1 MESLVGTAWLAEE
14 LGAPDLRVVDGSWYL
29 PTESRDAGAEHRAR
43 HIPGA
48 VYFDIDA
55 IADRS
60 SPLPHMLPGPDQF
73 AKQVGSLGIGNGDRI
88 VAYDG
93 GTVYSAARVWW
104 MFRVFG
110 HENVALL
117 DGGLPKWL
125 SDGHP
130 TEDGIPVPRPVD
142 FTVNLNGALVRGL
155 EDMLANLSS
164 GRAQVLDARAAG
176 RFDGTEPEPRPGMRS
191 GHIPGSSNLP
201 YGRLFDAD
209 TGTLLS
215 SETLLERF
223 NASGI
228 DLQRPVVTT
237 CGSGVSAALLAF
249 GLHRLGSR
257 DVAVYDGSWTEWGGR
272 DDTPVEP

>member
-73 AKQVGSLGIGNGDRI
+73 ANQVGSLGIGNGDRI

-110 HENVALL
+110 HENIALL

-142 FTVNLNGALVRGL
+142 FTADLNGALVRGL
-155 EDMLANLSS
+155 EDMLANLPS
-164 GRAQVLDARAAG
+164 GREQVLDARAAG

-209 TGTLLS
+209 TGTLLP

-228 DLQRPVVTT
+228 DLERPVVTT